1 MSPVHIAS
9 KIAIDRR
16 SFLRGLGVGVSLPL
30 LDAMTPA
37 FARAESIQKTPR
49 RMVAMCAGLG
59 FHTPFLVPEKAGR
72 DYELTP
78 YLDLL
83 KDHRDDFTVL
93 SGLSHPEQNGNN
105 GHASELTW
113 LTSAKRPGLAG
124 FKNTISLDQLIA
136 SQIGMETRYPYLALS
151 NSGSSSLAW
160 SDSGVEIPAE
170 DSPARLFK
178 QLFIEGTE
186 AEKAQQMKEL
196 KRGKSI
202 LDTVRGQAQRLHQE
216 LGHRDQ
222 EKLDE
227 YLSSVR
233 DLESRLQVSEG
244 WVEKP
249 KPIVDAPVPKDI
261 EDKNDAIGKQRLMFD
276 LIALALQTD
285 STRTVTYRLG
295 GLNSV
300 PTIKGVTQ
308 DWHNLSH
315 HGRDDKK
322 IEELKI
328 IESEEFKALNDFLAR
343 LKNQQEAGSSLLD
356 NTMVLYG
363 SNLGNASS
371 HSWKNLPVLFAGG
384 GFRHGQHL
392 AHDAENNTEFAN
404 LFVQMAQTMGVEIET
419 FGSSARTGID
429 GLELA

>member
-1 MSPVHIAS
+1 MKSIHLAS

-16 SFLRGLGVGVSLPL
+16 HFLRGLGVGVSLPML
-30 LDAMTPA
+30 EAMSPA
-37 FARAESIQKTPR
+37 FSRASEAESPTR
-49 RMVAMCAGLG
+49 FVAMCAGLG
-59 FHTPFLVPEKAGR
+59 FHAPYLIPEKAGAN
-72 DYELTP
+72 YEMTP
-78 YLDLL
+78 YLELL
-83 KDHRDDFTVL
+83 KEHRADLTIL

-124 FKNTISLDQLIA
+124 FRNTISIDQVIA
-136 SQIGMETRYPYLALS
+136 TEIGTETRYPYLALS
-151 NSGSSSLAW
+151 NGGNSLSW
-160 SDSGVEIPAE
+160 TDSGVEIPGE
-170 DSPARLFK
+170 SSPERLFRN
-178 QLFIEGTE
+178 LFIEGTE
-186 AEKAQQMKEL
+186 AEKAQQMADL

-202 LDTVRGQAQRLHQE
+202 LDTVRGEAKRLHLE

-233 DLESRLQVSEG
+233 DLEARLQVSEG
-244 WVEKP
+244 WVQRP
-249 KPIVDAPVPKDI
+249 KPQVSAEPPKDI

-276 LIALALQTD
+276 LMALALQTD
-285 STRTVTYRLG
+285 STRTLTYRLG

-300 PTIKGVTQ
+300 PTIPGVTQ

-315 HGRDDKK
+315 HGRDEKK

-328 IESEEFKALNDFLAR
+328 IESEEFKALNDFLAK
-343 LKNQQEAGSSLLD
+343 LKTHEENGKSLLD
-356 NTMVLYG
+356 RTMVLYG

-371 HSWKNLPVLFAGG
+371 HNWRNLPILLAGG

-392 AHDAENNTEFAN
+392 AHDPDHNTEFAN
-404 LFVQMAQTMGVEIET
+404 LFVQMAQQMGLEIDQ
-419 FGSSARTGID
+419 FGSSARAGID